1 MLRYE
6 VEAENELDASK
17 KVSNNLENLVFKQTD
32 FEFFVHPYVELKI
45 VSDNRNNSVNYF
57 MHDFDEFK

>member
-17 KVSNNLENLVFKQTD
+17 KVSSNLENIPYKQTD
-32 FEFFVHPYVELKI
+32 FELFVHPYVELKK
-45 VSDNRNNSVNYF
+45 VSENRNTSVNYF